1 MKCESCSKGEMV
13 TRRENF
19 RYKGSGLPGVTLRN
33 VEVSRCSACGEYEVS
48 IPRIEALHRAI
59 ALDLIEKPTRLT
71 PEEIRFLR
79 KYIGLSG
86 ADFAKMMHVDPS
98 TVSRWEKGIQ
108 PMGEVSDTLL
118 RTHVLLRKPVE
129 HYPFDKLSEVA
140 KEAPE
145 PLRIAL
151 KPAADGWKHTTL

>member
-1 MKCESCSKGEMV
+1 MV

-19 RYKGSGLPGVTLRN
+19 LYKGSGLPGVTLQN
-33 VEVSRCSACGEYEVS
+33 VEVSRCSSCGEYEVS
-48 IPRIEALHRAI
+48 IPRIESLHRAI
-59 ALDLIEKPTRLT
+59 ALELIEKPTRLT

-79 KYIGLSG
+79 KYLGLSG
-86 ADFAKMMHVDPS
+86 TDFAKMMHVDPS

-118 RTHVLLRKPVE
+118 RTQVLLRKPVDR
-129 HYPFDKLSEVA
+129 YPVNKLSEVA
-140 KEAPE
+140 KEEPA